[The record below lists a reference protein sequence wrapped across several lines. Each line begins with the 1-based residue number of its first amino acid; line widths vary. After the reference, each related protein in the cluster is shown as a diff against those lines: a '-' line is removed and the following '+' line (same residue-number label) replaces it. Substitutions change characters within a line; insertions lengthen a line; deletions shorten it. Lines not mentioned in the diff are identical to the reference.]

1 MNAALPG
8 SRPEKEQISGG
19 RDDFFKAENRAFSV
33 RTSAGFTVIIPG
45 RTKSIEDCVR
55 ESDCELY
62 RIKAK
67 RHSV

>member
-19 RDDFFKAENRAFSV
+19 RDDFFKAENRAYPV
-33 RTSAGFTVIIPG
+33 MASAGFAAMKTG

-55 ESDCELY
+55 ESDRELY

-67 RHSV
+67 HYSV